1 MNKKQKWTV
10 SLAVAAAVTL
20 CAGVLCA
27 CGSERNKPSEYKDG
41 VNYYY
46 GDGQDVHLKGW
57 FPSKPDE
64 IFLVTEESEAVKLH
78 YYNNEAWRN
87 FGVNIEGEYSDFS
100 WLNMTMK
107 AGGTQ
112 DVVSAFVK
120 IVNPIREDGDNMN
133 VLGSDVYFDLSEEF
147 VTYSFYVPV
156 LYRQI
161 LDVVNDVC
169 LFPDPGMTGTYGD
182 IYVKDAWFSKVQP
195 EGSKLVNEQGTDATA
210 GWSAEAW
217 TGYNLR
223 RVENGEVKL
232 SWNRPAEWAGAFRT
246 VVLPSEPVNKLTF
259 TFTSDAVENAADS
272 VDYFQL
278 ILRGDEASWNEG
290 GWWNYYEQWLVD
302 YEKGGI
308 YTPNENGEIVME
320 IPVGAALAAMEGQHN
335 KQLLLGLQVE
345 SVPTAASKYDG
356 RGQMTV
362 KSVEFSWDE
371 DLEQE
376 QPPAQTLRWQVV
388 PAGAKYYN
396 ISQKEGVLA
405 NVTYADVPK
414 ALWANLFA
422 DVPAADKKGK
432 VSVTLRN
439 NGSETVWYK
448 SSLDANKSIAETE
461 KYGTIAAG
469 ETQTIVM
476 ETAQDYTAITLFLD
490 GCCTDDAVPADTL
503 FSGDVDIVS
512 VAFSDG
518 EKFELPAANW
528 QANAEEHPYTFTVE
542 DGNTTV
548 AYDGALSWS
557 VPCLK
562 TDFSYTAAESGLIRI
577 DFTNNNEW
585 AAQIR
590 FDLMKTG
597 ESGAWETLREGALT
611 AVPAGETLT
620 LSVSVNAGE
629 AIAAIL
635 AFVDVEGQGTG
646 SVTISAVR
654 FEAGGTG
661 EKNVAVNWTT
671 DKEHLSV
678 TDGTVTITDLPVD
691 AWESVSTDFALE
703 TGYTKVKVSVTNS
716 TDHLVKF
723 KLSAHGADW
732 NQIGLDSDA
741 SVVWLEIPSG
751 ATWDFN
757 AEFTAEQAAQ
767 VQRLMLMIDCWASD
781 SANAPQAPYNGTVTI
796 NSVTIS

>member
-1 MNKKQKWTV
+1 M
-10 SLAVAAAVTL
+10 
-20 CAGVLCA
+20 
-27 CGSERNKPSEYKDG
+27 
-41 VNYYY
+41 
-46 GDGQDVHLKGW
+46 
-57 FPSKPDE
+57 
-64 IFLVTEESEAVKLH
+64 
-78 YYNNEAWRN
+78 
-87 FGVNIEGEYSDFS
+87 
-100 WLNMTMK
+100 
-107 AGGTQ
+107 
-112 DVVSAFVK
+112 
-120 IVNPIREDGDNMN
+120 
-133 VLGSDVYFDLSEEF
+133 
-147 VTYSFYVPV
+147 
-156 LYRQI
+156 
-161 LDVVNDVC
+161 
-169 LFPDPGMTGTYGD
+169 
-182 IYVKDAWFSKVQP
+182 
-195 EGSKLVNEQGTDATA
+195 
-210 GWSAEAW
+210 
-217 TGYNLR
+217 
-223 RVENGEVKL
+223 
-232 SWNRPAEWAGAFRT
+232 
-246 VVLPSEPVNKLTF
+246 
-259 TFTSDAVENAADS
+259 
-272 VDYFQL
+272 
-278 ILRGDEASWNEG
+278 
-290 GWWNYYEQWLVD
+290 
-302 YEKGGI
+302 
-308 YTPNENGEIVME
+308 
-320 IPVGAALAAMEGQHN
+320 
-335 KQLLLGLQVE
+335 
-345 SVPTAASKYDG
+345 
-356 RGQMTV
+356 
-362 KSVEFSWDE
+362 
-371 DLEQE
+371 
-376 QPPAQTLRWQVV
+376 
-388 PAGAKYYN
+388 
-396 ISQKEGVLA
+396 
-405 NVTYADVPK
+405 
-414 ALWANLFA
+414 
-422 DVPAADKKGK
+422 
-432 VSVTLRN
+432 
-439 NGSETVWYK
+439 
-448 SSLDANKSIAETE
+448 
-461 KYGTIAAG
+461 
-469 ETQTIVM
+469 
-476 ETAQDYTAITLFLD
+476 
-490 GCCTDDAVPADTL
+490 
-503 FSGDVDIVS
+503 DIVS

-518 EKFELPAANW
+518 EKIELPAANW

-548 AYDGALSWS
+548 AYDGAMSWS

-629 AIAAIL
+629 AIAALL
-635 AFVDVEGQGTG
+635 AFVDVEGQGAG

-757 AEFTAEQAAQ
+757 AEFTAAQAAQ